1 MKKSKSRKV
10 KKGKRE
16 CGQAVILNKVGTTD
30 RPLEKA
36 RHLAS
41 SHQMT
46 RDSIS
51 STGNRRFRSPKARV
65 PDVLKKQQEWSV

>member
-1 MKKSKSRKV
+1 MQAGSDFEQSGYHRQALRE
-10 KKGKRE
+10 GK
-16 CGQAVILNKVGTTD
+16 
-30 RPLEKA
+30 
-36 RHLAS
+36 AS

-51 STGNRRFRSPKARV
+51 STGNRRFRGPKARV